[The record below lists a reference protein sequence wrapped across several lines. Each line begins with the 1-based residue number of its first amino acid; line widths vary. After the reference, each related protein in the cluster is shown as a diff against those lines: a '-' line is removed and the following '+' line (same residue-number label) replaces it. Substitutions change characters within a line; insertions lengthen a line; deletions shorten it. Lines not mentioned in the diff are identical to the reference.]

1 MLLGFRPMLV
11 RGKGYGLINPV
22 KVHFTALKVAA
33 IVYHAIAL
41 HFFKL
46 IMSEP

>member
-1 MLLGFRPMLV
+1 MLV

-41 HFFKL
+41 HFRDCDRQITFFHGA
-46 IMSEP
+46 